1 MKHAIYWAT
10 VLLILLPAGA
20 RADDVSD
27 CNDGS
32 NTARQIRGCT
42 TVINRTMPGDKLSTA
57 YMNRGIAHAQRNEI
71 TTALAD
77 LTAAIDADAANNF
90 AYYNRGNVYFDLGKA
105 QQAIADYTKA
115 IEIAPDMSPALLNR
129 GLVSERLGDREA
141 SIADFRAALALEPDL
156 YAASEGLKRLGAPPD
171 ATKPVGATN

>member
-1 MKHAIYWAT
+1 VKHAIYWAT
-10 VLLILLPAGA
+10 VILMLTPAGV

-32 NTARQIRGCT
+32 DTARQIRGCT
-42 TVINRTMPGDKLSTA
+42 AVINRTMLSDKLSTA

-71 TTALAD
+71 TKALAD
-77 LTAAIDADAANNF
+77 LTAAVDADAANNF
-90 AYYNRGNVYFDLGKA
+90 AFYNRGNVYFDLGKA
-105 QQAIADYTKA
+105 RQAIADYSKA

-129 GLVSERLGDREA
+129 ALASERLGDREA

-156 YAASEGLKRLGAPPD
+156 YAAAEGLKRLGASPLD
-171 ATKPVGATN
+171 ATKSGATN